1 MSLPAKNFVAS
12 SNWRPFWNVK
22 ILNTASIWHQK
33 WKDRP
38 KLCKKKYFHGDD
50 VIYDVTERPQSR
62 FSIFLYE
69 WKNNIFHDN
78 WRTYKDI
85 IFKLNA
91 LMYHWIVNMALQTIL
106 DCFID
111 DVIGSQNRSKLWTLI
126 ALSIFELEHR
136 SKAQN
141 VTNAHGYFRSILNFR
156 NMSPIKTSHPDFAW
170 FTLYSCPQGENNL
183 VWSSKSS

>member
-1 MSLPAKNFVAS
+1 MAIFVAYSTSGVTFGKKIS
-12 SNWRPFWNVK
+12 SRAQNGGHFENVK
-22 ILNTASIWHQK
+22 VLNTASIWHQK

-50 VIYDVTERPQSR
+50 VIDDVTERPQSR

-69 WKNNIFHDN
+69 WKNKIVHDK

-85 IFKLNA
+85 IFKLNV
-91 LMYHWIVNMALQTIL
+91 LMYHWIVNMPLQTIV

-111 DVIGSQNRSKLWTLI
+111 DVIGSQNRSKLWTPI

-141 VTNAHGYFRSILNFR
+141 VTNDHGYHCSIFKFRYHF
-156 NMSPIKTSHPDFAW
+156 K
-170 FTLYSCPQGENNL
+170 
-183 VWSSKSS
+183 

>member
-1 MSLPAKNFVAS
+1 MSQMLMVIFVAYSTSGVS
-12 SNWRPFWNVK
+12 SGKKFRRELK
-22 ILNTASIWHQK
+22 MAAILKMSKYKHSFNLTSEMKRSSQIMQE
-33 WKDRP
+33 
-38 KLCKKKYFHGDD
+38 KYFHGDE
-50 VIYDVTERPQSR
+50 VIADVTQRSQSR

-78 WRTYKDI
+78 WRTNKDI

-91 LMYHWIVNMALQTIL
+91 HMYHWIVNMPLQTIV

-111 DVIGSQNRSKLWTLI
+111 DVIGSQNRSKLLTHI

-141 VTNAHGYFRSILNFR
+141 VTNAHGYLYGNF
-156 NMSPIKTSHPDFAW
+156 NFWCHF
-170 FTLYSCPQGENNL
+170 G
-183 VWSSKSS
+183 